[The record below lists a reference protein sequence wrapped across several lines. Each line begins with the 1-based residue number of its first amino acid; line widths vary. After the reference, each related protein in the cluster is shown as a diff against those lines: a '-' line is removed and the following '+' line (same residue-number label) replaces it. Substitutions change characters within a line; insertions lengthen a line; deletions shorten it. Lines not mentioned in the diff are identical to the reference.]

1 MKDKKLKLEDVKAP
15 QTGWIIIH
23 TLYINSTKEV
33 VSLLEVEL
41 YKPRSISLAADS
53 ARGWV
58 WLR

>member
-15 QTGWIIIH
+15 QTGWIIIL
-23 TLYINSTKEV
+23 LYINSAKGV
-33 VSLLEVEL
+33 VSHWEVEL
-41 YKPRSISLAADS
+41 CKPRSICLAADS